1 MTLRPSKLV
10 LLGNSNV
17 GKSSI
22 AIKLACGE
30 FDDYKEPTIGAAFL
44 SKIIFYDDFNRVKL
58 EIWDTAGQERYRALA
73 PMYYRGASL
82 AAVVY
87 DVTDR
92 NSFEGAKTW
101 IKELNAH
108 ASPDITVALIGN
120 KIDLPHEEHMISS
133 EEGRETAIRL
143 NSLFFET
150 SAKTCDNIESIFI
163 TMLKKTYGSKPYI
176 PPYRFTRESSVYLYD
191 DFNMRKKSYCC

>member
-10 LLGNSNV
+10 LLGNSSV

-22 AIKLACGE
+22 SIKLACGHFAE
-30 FDDYKEPTIGAAFL
+30 YKEPTIGAAFL
-44 SKIIFYDDFNRVKL
+44 SKTIQYDDINRVKL

-87 DVTDR
+87 DVTER
-92 NSFEGAKTW
+92 TTFEGAKSW
-101 IKELNAH
+101 IKELNIQ

-120 KIDLPHEEHMISS
+120 KLDLPKEKHVITT
-133 EEGRETAIRL
+133 EEGQETATRL
-143 NSLFFET
+143 NALFFET
-150 SAKTCDNIESIFI
+150 SAKTDDNIDNIFI
-163 TMLKKTYGSKPYI
+163 TMLKKAYGSKPYI
-176 PPYRFTRESSVYLYD
+176 PPYRFSIEKSELLYD
-191 DFNMRKKSYCC
+191 GFHMPKKHPCC

>member
-10 LLGNSNV
+10 LLGNSSV

-22 AIKLACGE
+22 AIRLACGR

-44 SKIIFYDDFNRVKL
+44 SKTLQYDDINRVKL

-92 NSFEGAKTW
+92 TTIEGAKSW
-101 IKELNAH
+101 IKELKTQ
-108 ASPDITVALIGN
+108 ASPDIIIALIGN
-120 KIDLPHEEHMISS
+120 KIDLPKDKHVITT
-133 EEGRETAIRL
+133 EEGEETATIL
-143 NSLFFET
+143 NTLFFET
-150 SAKTCDNIESIFI
+150 SAKTDDNIENIFVK
-163 TMLKKTYGSKPYI
+163 MLKKAYDSKPYI
-176 PPYRFTRESSVYLYD
+176 PPYRFSIEKSELLYD
-191 DFNMRKKSYCC
+191 GFHMPKKHSCC